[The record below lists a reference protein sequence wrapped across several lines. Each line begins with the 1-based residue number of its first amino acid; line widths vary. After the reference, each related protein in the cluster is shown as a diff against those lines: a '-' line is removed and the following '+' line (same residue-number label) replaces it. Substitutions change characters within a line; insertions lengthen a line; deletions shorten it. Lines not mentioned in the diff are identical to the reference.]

1 MPAFQGGIFGGSNPF
16 RSGGGR
22 TGGGGGRPSQPQ
34 PNPYEDYDNS
44 PPMMGGMRSPGPTYG
59 GGMGSPMTGGQTHSY
74 STYQD
79 SDGNRHEEGYGP
91 GGPFSNSAR
100 GGMGMSQGPPPQGR
114 PHPGS
119 LLGGRNTGPGA
130 FSSSFWSGPNPFR
143 SNGANGPPNGRS
155 GPNTGPRDPSFRM
168 EVEPAPMPPSNGLT
182 SETSELIAD
191 FLAEQTQ
198 PLGGPITPPNAECPI
213 CLEPPSA
220 SHLCV
225 QIKNIPGCNHLIG
238 RECLKEMLVNRPDD
252 AKKCPICRAEFLAED
267 GIWQD
272 SEQFQQLGR
281 GGPAGYGGGPPPGYG
296 GGMSPR
302 PAGYGGGG
310 PPHAPQMPP
319 QAPRPMPQP
328 TPRPT
333 PRPAPPSYASAA
345 ASPAPRGPPS
355 YMATPRPPPTPR
367 AAPGPSPHAA
377 PPGLRNAMRG
387 GARVHGMGDVGR
399 GRGNEQDD
407 DGGMQGG
414 PPMMNQD
421 RWPPEPREPETNFG
435 GRGQQLGYMD
445 ERQLW

>member
-16 RSGGGR
+16 RPGGGR

-34 PNPYEDYDNS
+34 PNPYDDYNNS
-44 PPMMGGMRSPGPTYG
+44 PPMMGGMRSPGPMYG
-59 GGMGSPMTGGQTHSY
+59 GGMGGPMTGGQTHSY

-91 GGPFSNSAR
+91 GGPFSNSVR
-100 GGMGMSQGPPPQGR
+100 GGMGMGQGPPLQGR
-114 PHPGS
+114 PTPGS

-130 FSSSFWSGPNPFR
+130 FSSGFWSGPNPFR
-143 SNGANGPPNGRS
+143 SNGANGAPNGRS

-182 SETSELIAD
+182 AENSDLIAD

-220 SHLCV
+220 SHL
-225 QIKNIPGCNHLIG
+225 
-238 RECLKEMLVNRPDD
+238 
-252 AKKCPICRAEFLAED
+252 AEFLAED

-272 SEQFQQLGR
+272 SEQFQELGR
-281 GGPAGYGGGPPPGYG
+281 GGPPGYGGGAPIGYG

-310 PPHAPQMPP
+310 PPQAPPGFGRGAPQMSP
-319 QAPRPMPQP
+319 QA
-328 TPRPT
+328 PRPT

-345 ASPAPRGPPS
+345 ASPAPPGPPS
-355 YMATPRPPPTPR
+355 YMAAPRPPPTPR

-421 RWPPEPREPETNFG
+421 RWPPEPREPESNFG